1 LLRSVCLLALTASF
15 GVSSAHANDWT
26 GEGSLSAGLSSGNSQ
41 TSDAGVGFKSNR
53 DGYDWRTALEGKV
66 DYGKTNG
73 IESKNR
79 SYMSA
84 QADRK
89 MPNNAW
95 SAYGRTSYEQDEIA
109 GLNSR
114 VFLGMG
120 IGYVALDEGPLRWS
134 LESSPGLKMESR
146 RVRLPDTTH
155 TVVDDDNFAVQA
167 GSRLSLALNE
177 SVKVANNTNVVYA
190 EESTQ
195 IVNDLSLTAA
205 LIENISARISF
216 DVRHDTAPLE
226 NVEPTDTTTRIS
238 LVYGFGG

>member
-1 LLRSVCLLALTASF
+1 
-15 GVSSAHANDWT
+15 
-26 GEGSLSAGLSSGNSQ
+26 
-41 TSDAGVGFKSNR
+41 
-53 DGYDWRTALEGKV
+53 
-66 DYGKTNG
+66 
-73 IESKNR
+73 
-79 SYMSA
+79 
-84 QADRK
+84 
-89 MPNNAW
+89 
-95 SAYGRTSYEQDEIA
+95 
-109 GLNSR
+109 
-114 VFLGMG
+114 
-120 IGYVALDEGPLRWS
+120 
-134 LESSPGLKMESR
+134 MESR